1 MEAEHYFLSSYLD
14 KMPTRSLSWGAALT
28 MGLVTL
34 VIGAL
39 LLAGITPFVAVT
51 AVLLGVVFLVTGVY
65 YVVRAVV
72 GREGNERAWRGVCG
86 VVFVLVGLTLLRHPF
101 LGITL
106 IGLVIGFA
114 WIIQGVLLLMESFSR
129 ARRRARTGWTM
140 FFGVISLIA
149 GIAIIASPITSVVLL
164 TLYVG
169 AWFIVMGLMG
179 ILGSFVM
186 RRAVRHAPAAAG
198 VSVPQQRATAEVAAD
213 QRAADQ
219 RAADQRA
226 ADQRAAAE
234 AAADQ
239 RTADRG
245 SADRGSADPG
255 SADPGSADR
264 GTASDSRPTYRR
276 WHIPH

>member
-1 MEAEHYFLSSYLD
+1 MGAEHYFLSSYLD
-14 KMPTRSLSWGAALT
+14 RFPMRSLSWGAALT

-39 LLAGITPFVAVT
+39 LVAQVT
-51 AVLLGVVFLVTGVY
+51 TYPAVIAILLGIVMVVTGIY
-65 YVVRAVV
+65 YAVRAVV

-129 ARRRARTGWTM
+129 ARRHARTGWTM

-149 GIAIIASPITSVVLL
+149 GIAIIAAPVTSVALL

-169 AWFIVMGLMG
+169 AWFIFMGLMG
-179 ILGSFVM
+179 IMGSFIM
-186 RRAVRHAPAAAG
+186 RHAIRHAPAVAG
-198 VSVPQQRATAEVAAD
+198 VSVPQQRATAAEVAADQRTADRATTAEVAAD

-219 RAADQRA
+219 RTAD
-226 ADQRAAAE
+226 E

-239 RTADRG
+239 
-245 SADRGSADPG
+245 
-255 SADPGSADR
+255 
-264 GTASDSRPTYRR
+264 GTASDSRPTNRR